1 LSHPA
6 EKRRGVGGNAP
17 PGEKGNS
24 DMARLVTVAGLAL
37 VLGILIGIGTV
48 SLQRS
53 ANTPEARAITNPD
66 TSQPAAPQAVT
77 EAPGRPVVIKVASA
91 APTSAPQIGTMAVT
105 TVEKLGTASDGN
117 IEIKLYEPGVL
128 APNAELF
135 EKVSDGSIDAVW
147 SSPNFFVQRD
157 SVFWLFSTVPF
168 GPSASEYLAWIAY
181 GGGQELM
188 DESFARFNIKP
199 VVCTVL
205 PPESGGWFRREITS
219 VADLKGLRMRF
230 MGIGAKVI
238 SRLGV
243 ETMAL
248 SGGDTFNA
256 LQTGNIDAAEFSLP
270 FVDLRYGFDKAAS
283 NYYFPG
289 WHQQSSLITLLI
301 NMKVWDGLTEA
312 QRGLILSVC
321 GDNIRESMAEG
332 EAQQIKALQEIR
344 QRGVNVRTLPP
355 AVMEALKAS
364 WIQVVKE
371 ESAANPEFK
380 KVWASFHSF
389 RKAYA
394 EWRNLG
400 YLPN

>member
-1 LSHPA
+1 
-6 EKRRGVGGNAP
+6 
-17 PGEKGNS
+17 
-24 DMARLVTVAGLAL
+24 MARLVTVAGLAL
-37 VLGILIGIGTV
+37 VLGILIGIGVV

-53 ANTPEARAITNPD
+53 ANTPEARAIKDPD
-66 TSQPAAPQAVT
+66 TSLPVPAPAVI
-77 EAPGRPVVIKVASA
+77 EAPGRPVTIKMASA
-91 APTSAPQIGTMAVT
+91 APTSAPQIGTMAVA
-105 TVEKLGTASDGN
+105 TVEKLGNASDGN
-117 IEIKLYEPGVL
+117 LEIKLFEPNVL

-135 EKVSDGSIDAVW
+135 DKVSDGSIDAVW
-147 SSPNFFVQRD
+147 SSPNFFAERD

-168 GPSASEYLAWIAY
+168 GPSASEYLAWMAY

-188 DESFARFNIKP
+188 DESFGRFNIKP

-219 VADLKGLRMRF
+219 VTDLNGLRMRF

-238 SRLGV
+238 RRLGV
-243 ETMAL
+243 ETVAL

-256 LQTGNIDAAEFSLP
+256 LQTGSIDAAEFSLP
-270 FVDLRYGFDKAAS
+270 FVDLRYGFEKAAS

-312 QRGLILSVC
+312 QRSLILSVC

-355 AVMEALKAS
+355 AVMDALKAS
-364 WIQVVKE
+364 WTQVVKE